1 MFSPSMNEWSSNS
14 PCTSSR
20 VDASIFASSSKRVF
34 CIACLLSRTPASTIA
49 KANLKFDSRSGSQ
62 AILRLYSAAH
72 SSSSSAR
79 GLVCVSRGLAA
90 MAWRAIAVT
99 RQTLA
104 RGPE

>member
-1 MFSPSMNEWSSNS
+1 MKEWSSNR
-14 PCTSSR
+14 PWTSSL
-20 VDASIFASSSKRVF
+20 VEASIFASSSKRVF
-34 CIACLLSRTPASTIA
+34 CIACLLSLTPASTIA

-79 GLVCVSRGLAA
+79 GVVCVFARASRR
-90 MAWRAIAVT
+90 WRGARAVAVT